1 MDIDWARTNFGDG
14 VTNAPSI
21 SNTNNRAISHL
32 FMDSE
37 DSRNVLGIG
46 VAGTQMYFVQ
56 GRTTAWSG
64 SGLVAKPI
72 SDFFAG
78 EFNNV
83 GLPYFADGSIG
94 SVRVHIHRLIPE
106 PEEYAL
112 AFGLFALGF
121 AFFHR
126 RQQKKKRK
134 GWGKI

>member
-1 MDIDWARTNFGDG
+1 MDGEDRR
-14 VTNAPSI
+14 NA
-21 SNTNNRAISHL
+21 
-32 FMDSE
+32 
-37 DSRNVLGIG
+37 LGIG
-46 VAGTQMYFVQ
+46 VAGSQMNFVQ
-56 GRTTAWSG
+56 DGLTAWSG

-78 EFNNV
+78 EFNNGV